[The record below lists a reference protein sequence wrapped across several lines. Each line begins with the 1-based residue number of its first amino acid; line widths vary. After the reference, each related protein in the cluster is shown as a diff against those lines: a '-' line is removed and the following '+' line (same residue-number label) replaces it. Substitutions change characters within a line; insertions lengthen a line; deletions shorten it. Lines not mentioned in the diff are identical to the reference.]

1 MSEFRAFFCLW
12 NGYEEKKAIQ
22 LGNTRT
28 SDTSCEGSR
37 TTERKLLADKE
48 KKEREKKKEDQKKK
62 MQETSPTVLGY
73 GGTKCALLIQ
83 DVFKRCR

>member
-62 MQETSPTVLGY
+62 
-73 GGTKCALLIQ
+73 KCKKPAPPYS
-83 DVFKRCR
+83 DMAEPNAHY